1 MSQNNL
7 AIILSGGLGRRFD
20 RKLPKQFFKIND
32 KYILEI
38 SVEKFIQSN
47 LFTKI
52 IVVTSLEFLD
62 LTKEVLKNK
71 KYKKEIVDKKRINII
86 LKNIAKKS
94 KQKGIDPLI
103 TKKIWKSMIKGFID
117 FEYKNFKKK

>member
-1 MSQNNL
+1 MANKN
-7 AIILSGGLGRRFD
+7 IIRI
-20 RKLPKQFFKIND
+20 RKKLD
-32 KYILEI
+32 KLDNIFLNILQQRVI
-38 SVEKFIQSN
+38 LV
-47 LFTKI
+47 
-52 IVVTSLEFLD
+52 
-62 LTKEVLKNK
+62 KEVLKNK
-71 KYKKEIVDKKRINII
+71 KFKKEIVDKKGINII

>member
-7 AIILSGGLGRRFD
+7 AIILSGGLGKRFD
-20 RKLPKQFFKIND
+20 KKLPKQFFKIND

-71 KYKKEIVDKKRINII
+71 SVQIVIGGKTRQNSVLNGLIEGKKVQDKKCF
-86 LKNIAKKS
+86 
-94 KQKGIDPLI
+94 DP
-103 TKKIWKSMIKGFID
+103 
-117 FEYKNFKKK
+117 

>member
-1 MSQNNL
+1 MPNRNIIKIRKKLDKLDNIFLNL
-7 AIILSGGLGRRFD
+7 IKQRLIL
-20 RKLPKQFFKIND
+20 
-32 KYILEI
+32 
-38 SVEKFIQSN
+38 V
-47 LFTKI
+47 
-52 IVVTSLEFLD
+52 
-62 LTKEVLKNK
+62 KEVLKNK